1 MAGLGPVRFFDR
13 ISDIDAHADLLD
25 CGLTCALLDIDNTIR
40 SRADGLVPPD
50 VRVWLDSTRAAG
62 VDLCLLSNN
71 FHQNVPKL
79 AAELDLPY
87 IYKAMKPLPFGYQAA
102 MQKMQANSRNTVV
115 IGDQLGTDI
124 LGARLLG
131 LRAFLVAP
139 LAAQDARYAALL
151 RKAEQRLVRRAKERA
166 GAGSPE
172 PEGAPAFARS
182 ERSQEE
188 SQ

>member
-1 MAGLGPVRFFDR
+1 MAGLGPDRFFDR
-13 ISDIDAHADLLD
+13 ISDIDVHADLMD

-50 VRVWLDSTRAAG
+50 VRTWLDGTVAAG

-87 IYKAMKPLPFGYQAA
+87 VYKALKPLPFGYQTA
-102 MQKMQANSRNTVV
+102 MRKMQANPRNTVV

-131 LRAFLVAP
+131 LHAYLVAP
-139 LAAQDARYAALL
+139 LALQDAGYAVLL
-151 RKAEQRLVRRAKERA
+151 RKMERRLVSRAKERS
-166 GAGSPE
+166 GTGSPE

-188 SQ
+188 P